1 MRMARLCICNL
12 WSPLQSS
19 ENQSSSCAC
28 CKLLSFAETHPLA
41 NRQQCALERI
51 GAGKQNRFQ
60 GEVLQ
65 KSWQDLPMVNVV
77 FFSPIISHVVG
88 GTFNWCIAVL
98 NFGGSFSQSAW
109 LSLLAIQKFQCPV
122 SVIISRVPEV
132 RKCSRFP
139 KQLYKHWVLQY
150 VLRAVFNFCC
160 LTVAVNLVWAK
171 SV

>member
-41 NRQQCALERI
+41 NRQQCALEGI

-65 KSWQDLPMVNVV
+65 KSWQDLPMVTVV
-77 FFSPIISHVVG
+77 FFSPILSHVVG
-88 GTFNWCIAVL
+88 GTFNWCVAVL

-109 LSLLAIQKFQCPV
+109 LPQY
-122 SVIISRVPEV
+122 
-132 RKCSRFP
+132 
-139 KQLYKHWVLQY
+139 QLYRSFSVLFQSSS
-150 VLRAVFNFCC
+150 VGCLKLGSAHASQSSCTSTGFCSTSLGLC
-160 LTVAVNLVWAK
+160 STFTA
-171 SV
+171 